1 MISLRNPCMAPHC
14 IHCINITSSSTSA
27 SSQHTLTFFLCTLF
41 TPHTTNLPLGAHK
54 TQKASPTSKQ
64 TATCIICILFILIF
78 HQWSRIFSR
87 YQHFFFLFSLY
98 FTPKLASLVFFFY
111 KAFSLMIVHSRT
123 RQLSPGTCANLHF
136 HLQNVPSIFTI
147 IAFSR
152 TADVFFTTF
161 ILYHDKFTFIYSY
174 IFFLLPHIISLSF
187 LFVLF
192 FLIKCIASKDTLP
205 LTISIVFHL
214 NSSL

>member
-87 YQHFFFLFSLY
+87 YQHFVFLFSLY
-98 FTPKLASLVFFFY
+98 FTTKLASLVFFLQGILTDDRPFTNST
-111 KAFSLMIVHSRT
+111 AVT
-123 RQLSPGTCANLHF
+123 RDLRQS
-136 HLQNVPSIFTI
+136 
-147 IAFSR
+147 
-152 TADVFFTTF
+152 
-161 ILYHDKFTFIYSY
+161 
-174 IFFLLPHIISLSF
+174 
-187 LFVLF
+187 
-192 FLIKCIASKDTLP
+192 TLP
-205 LTISIVFHL
+205 STKPTFYLHYYRVLPDS
-214 NSSL
+214 